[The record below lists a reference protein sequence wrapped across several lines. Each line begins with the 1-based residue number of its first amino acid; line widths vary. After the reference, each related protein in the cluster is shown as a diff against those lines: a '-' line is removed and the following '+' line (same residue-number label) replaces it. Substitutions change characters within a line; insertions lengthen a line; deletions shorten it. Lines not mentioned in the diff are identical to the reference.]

1 MSNQIVLEMQDI
13 SKTFPGVHALDHVS
27 LTLHEGEVHGLM
39 GENGAG
45 KSTLMKILLG
55 IYQRDEGVVRLRG
68 REVSYSNPR
77 EAIAD
82 GICMIHQELNLIP
95 EMTVAENIFLGRE
108 PLKNGF
114 IDYRQMNR
122 EAKKLLDTLQ
132 LNIDPNLKLK
142 KLTVAGQ
149 QMIEIAKAVSYD
161 SSVLIMDEPTS
172 AISEKEVA
180 HLFEIIRTL
189 TAKGVSVVYISHR
202 MEEIYQICDRIT
214 VLRDGQLITSD
225 LCANLTEQMLIK
237 AMVGRTLEEY
247 YPKEY
252 AVPGDVVLRVEGL
265 SSSPKFQNVSFEVRS
280 GEVVGFAG
288 MIGAGRTEICETIFG
303 LRKRTAG
310 TVTVSGKA
318 LNATAPYQAVDAG
331 IALVSEDRKLYGL
344 NLIGSVK
351 DNIVLSALR
360 SLCKPPFVS
369 DRKLGKV
376 AEKQAELLKIKAP
389 SISSRVGSLSGG
401 NQQKVVLAKW
411 LLCDAKV
418 LILDEPTRGIDV
430 GAKTEIYKLINSLAE
445 SGIAVIMVSSEMPEV
460 LGMSDRII
468 VFSEGRQTA
477 VLDHTEATQE
487 TIMQFAT
494 PKKEVI

>member
-1 MSNQIVLEMQDI
+1 MSSPVVLEMEDI
-13 SKTFPGVHALDHVS
+13 SKSFPGVHALEHVN
-27 LTLHEGEVHGLM
+27 LTLREGEVHGLM

-55 IYQRDEGVVRLRG
+55 IYQRDGGVVRLRG
-68 REVSYSNPR
+68 KEVSYANPR

-95 EMTVAENIFLGRE
+95 EMTVAENIYLGRE

-114 IDYRQMNR
+114 VDYRQMNQN
-122 EAKKLLDTLQ
+122 AKALLSKLH
-132 LNIDPNLKLK
+132 LNMDPNLKLN

-149 QMIEIAKAVSYD
+149 QMIEIVKAVSYH

-180 HLFEIIRTL
+180 HLFEIIRSL
-189 TAKGVSVVYISHR
+189 KENGVSIVYISHR